1 MKREKRRGRHQKS
14 KTKAKSNDDKC
25 LIAPTAPHHVPVAIM
40 DYRSQLEKMVDSIID
55 EKLAFRDLATVEQD
69 SVLKRIEKI
78 GTTREEAFA
87 KLSKDKSGLPTMP
100 GCMMPPIINRRDEVR
115 PEKMVGSDKE
125 RMLIDALELPI
136 REGRSLIISSEGVEN
151 RSCLRAEEM
160 RCLDDSSPCKKR

>member
-55 EKLAFRDLATVEQD
+55 EKLAFRDLATVEQG

-87 KLSKDKSGLPTMP
+87 KLSKDKPGLPTMP
-100 GCMMPPIINRRDEVR
+100 GCMMPPIINMKDEVR
-115 PEKMVGSDKE
+115 PGKRGDQTKSVCLL
-125 RMLIDALELPI
+125 ML
-136 REGRSLIISSEGVEN
+136 
-151 RSCLRAEEM
+151 
-160 RCLDDSSPCKKR
+160 